1 MFKCGLL
8 FNKLCDINKVI
19 SFMEA
24 IEYLKAEG
32 RLTDTFE
39 GHLFSFLYDHPELYY
54 KVSEILDNIIR
65 NKSVNILIEL

>member
-1 MFKCGLL
+1 
-8 FNKLCDINKVI
+8 
-19 SFMEA
+19 MEA